1 MSAFGKEIR
10 RSITHSLGR
19 FIALFAIT
27 ALGVGFYAGLR
38 MTGPDMRSAA
48 DIFLDDARFM
58 DVRVLSTM
66 GVDAEDIAALAAVE
80 GVEMVMPAYETDIL
94 GTLND
99 EQYVFRMHSLP
110 TSRSASG
117 LLGSGPRVATSAG
130 DYLNNLMLIRGSW
143 PTRPD
148 ECLISADRV
157 MTTPPQI
164 GDVIAVTGCSGDLD
178 ATLEVRYFTVCGF
191 VKSAD
196 YVSGTSLGTSSLG
209 SGTVQHFMYVPET
222 AFAEDFPYTDIYIRV
237 EGAAATVNGSEEY
250 KALVDA
256 VEARIRDMVPALALA
271 RTERVKAPYYAELD
285 DAEAELQEGM
295 ATWEEGKAEYDAN
308 ASSYEGQLAQWQ
320 AGMNQYRAGQ
330 RQYNDGLATYQRAYE
345 AAQRLYEAAVANAGQ
360 EAADELFA
368 RAFEELAAQKAQ
380 LDAAK
385 AQLDATWGQLAWAK
399 AQLDAAA
406 GILDDAKTELDDA
419 KAELDSGASD
429 IAAARQELDDMA
441 PAEYYVLDRPKNYGL
456 VSYDSDSYRI
466 DSIARVFPFIFFLV
480 AALVALTTMTR
491 MVEEE
496 RSLIGTYKA
505 LGYGKWRITSKYLI
519 YAASAS
525 ILGSATGIVSL
536 SQVLPKVICT
546 AYNIVYFVPES
557 TYPIDWPLAIMAAAL
572 GIGVVL
578 VATYGAAAATL
589 RERPSALLLPRAPK
603 AGKRIMLEYFGPIWE
618 RMSFSWKVTCR
629 NLFRY
634 KKRLI
639 MTVIGIA
646 GCTMLLLTGWGLRD
660 AINDIIDVQFGRI
673 VRYNLT
679 ISTDDE
685 LTPEA
690 DAALAAIMADET
702 YVTESTPARK
712 LTLLA
717 VPDNGTDLMVE
728 VIIPKSRMAFADF
741 LEIRER
747 TTGRWLE
754 LEYSG
759 VVVTEKLATLLHA
772 EVGDRITLFDEDA
785 TGNRTSTSHTMRV
798 AGIMENYVYNYVYMS
813 ADLYAEIFG
822 EPPVFNMVMVQATE
836 DPTLRE
842 ELTGALREIEGVRTV
857 SYNDEIIDTYRTM
870 LKSVDM
876 ITWVLIVA
884 AAALAFIVLYNLTNI
899 NITERQ
905 REIATLKVLGFTRHE
920 VYAYIYREVALLTV
934 LGALVGLALGVWLE
948 GWVVVTAEVDQVM
961 FGRSIHWA
969 SYVISL
975 VLTGVFAALVMF
987 IMRRKLDRVNMVESL
1002 KSVE

>member
-1 MSAFGKEIR
+1 M
-10 RSITHSLGR
+10 
-19 FIALFAIT
+19 
-27 ALGVGFYAGLR
+27 
-38 MTGPDMRSAA
+38 
-48 DIFLDDARFM
+48 
-58 DVRVLSTM
+58 
-66 GVDAEDIAALAAVE
+66 
-80 GVEMVMPAYETDIL
+80 
-94 GTLND
+94 
-99 EQYVFRMHSLP
+99 
-110 TSRSASG
+110 
-117 LLGSGPRVATSAG
+117 
-130 DYLNNLMLIRGSW
+130 
-143 PTRPD
+143 
-148 ECLISADRV
+148 
-157 MTTPPQI
+157 
-164 GDVIAVTGCSGDLD
+164 
-178 ATLEVRYFTVCGF
+178 
-191 VKSAD
+191 
-196 YVSGTSLGTSSLG
+196 
-209 SGTVQHFMYVPET
+209 
-222 AFAEDFPYTDIYIRV
+222 
-237 EGAAATVNGSEEY
+237 
-250 KALVDA
+250 
-256 VEARIRDMVPALALA
+256 
-271 RTERVKAPYYAELD
+271 
-285 DAEAELQEGM
+285 
-295 ATWEEGKAEYDAN
+295 
-308 ASSYEGQLAQWQ
+308 
-320 AGMNQYRAGQ
+320 
-330 RQYNDGLATYQRAYE
+330 
-345 AAQRLYEAAVANAGQ
+345 
-360 EAADELFA
+360 
-368 RAFEELAAQKAQ
+368 
-380 LDAAK
+380 
-385 AQLDATWGQLAWAK
+385 
-399 AQLDAAA
+399 
-406 GILDDAKTELDDA
+406 
-419 KAELDSGASD
+419 
-429 IAAARQELDDMA
+429 
-441 PAEYYVLDRPKNYGL
+441 
-456 VSYDSDSYRI
+456 
-466 DSIARVFPFIFFLV
+466 FPFIFFLV

-505 LGYGKWRITSKYLI
+505 LGYGKRRIISQYLI
-519 YAASAS
+519 YAATAS
-525 ILGSATGIVSL
+525 VLGSATGIVSL

-822 EPPVFNMVMVQATE
+822 EPPVYNMVMVQAAE

-975 VLTGVFAALVMF
+975 VLTGVFAAMVMF